1 MAETIYLEPILKN
14 FFSDKMSEL
23 NFCLPARIENTQ
35 NIKEGRIDVKPLFI
49 PRYLDNTYS
58 ELPVVKNVPVVF
70 PSSNESG
77 MVFTPKQ
84 GDTVLLVFAQCN
96 IDNFKGGSVEPYS
109 TVFDRSLDINDAVA
123 IVGFSPFNKNPVNT
137 DKHTKDYELG
147 DVSIFNNLGKEL
159 ENKINVKKDGTN
171 KYIAKT
177 HNLDG
182 DTNING
188 TTVIDGDVL
197 IKGNLSSL
205 GAIHGS
211 GNVSNGGNTDTVGNL
226 KLKGSLGVDGESDFG
241 GDTTIQGNLTVVGN
255 VSLTGIVNVIG
266 RLFVN
271 GRPVMTS

>member
-49 PRYLDNTYS
+49 PRYIDNTYA

-77 MVFTPKQ
+77 FVFTPKQ

-123 IVGFSPFNKNPVNT
+123 IVGFSPFNKNPINT
-137 DKHTKDYELG
+137 DKHKKDYELG
-147 DVSIFNNLGKEL
+147 DVSVFNNLGKET
-159 ENKINVKKDGTN
+159 ENKVNVKKDGTVQ
-171 KYIAKT
+171 IVASA
-177 HNLDG
+177 
-182 DTNING
+182 
-188 TTVIDGDVL
+188 TTVDSKAM
-197 IKGNLSSL
+197 IKL
-205 GAIHGS
+205 GSPNIKSQGTLASGTGVSGS
-211 GNVSNGGNTDTVGNL
+211 FQTALGQNVIVSNG
-226 KLKGSLGVDGESDFG
+226 
-241 GDTTIQGNLTVVGN
+241 II
-255 VSLTGIVNVIG
+255 VSIE
-266 RLFVN
+266 
-271 GRPVMTS
+271 